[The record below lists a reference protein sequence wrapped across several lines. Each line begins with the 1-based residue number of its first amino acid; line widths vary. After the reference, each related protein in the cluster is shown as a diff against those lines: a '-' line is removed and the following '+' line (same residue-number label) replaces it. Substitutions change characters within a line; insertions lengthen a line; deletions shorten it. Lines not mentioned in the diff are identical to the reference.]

1 MSIIKVDYGEIGNKV
16 SPVLAQSTMTSG
28 STFSIS
34 GVNKKT
40 LIVFTWLTTTSSQIA
55 YNAKDLTSI
64 VGGTATKLGNFST
77 TTIASSPY
85 RAGTV
90 TMIKATSDT
99 VSFSIS
105 SSNAYCQIVTVD

>member
-16 SPVLAQSTMTSG
+16 SPVLAQSTMTST
-28 STFSIS
+28 SSFSIS

-40 LIVFTWLTTTSSQIA
+40 LIVFTWVTSTSSQIA
-55 YNAKDLTSI
+55 YNAKDLDNV
-64 VGGTATKLGNFST
+64 VGGNATKLGNFTNST
-77 TTIASSPY
+77 ITSSPY

-90 TMIKATSDT
+90 TAIKATSDT

-105 SSNAYCQIVTVD
+105 SGNAYCQIVTVD